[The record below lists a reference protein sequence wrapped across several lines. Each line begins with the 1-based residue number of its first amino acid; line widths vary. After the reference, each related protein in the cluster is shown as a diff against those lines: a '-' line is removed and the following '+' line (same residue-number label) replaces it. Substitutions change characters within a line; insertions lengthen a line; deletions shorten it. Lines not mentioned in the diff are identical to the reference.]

1 MAVAPL
7 PENAPVPASG
17 DAAVLKQPGGSCR
30 CQHPVYPSQECW
42 YQGMILLG
50 SVPFTCGLCRKSSAV
65 MQALPHALHLPGQQH
80 HLPMQTGLESY
91 IPLMPSLSL
100 DSFFASCDE
109 REAAHQ
115 RAQQPPAMMENVLP
129 AWGEDL
135 NNAPGGSLQAA
146 ADWQACTSPFHCLP
160 CIRPYLQHGA
170 DFNSAQHA

>member
-1 MAVAPL
+1 M
-7 PENAPVPASG
+7 
-17 DAAVLKQPGGSCR
+17 
-30 CQHPVYPSQECW
+30 
-42 YQGMILLG
+42 LG
-50 SVPFTCGLCRKSSAV
+50 SFHIFDLAIHKVLTASI
-65 MQALPHALHLPGQQH
+65 QALPHALHLPGQQH

-146 ADWQACTSPFHCLP
+146 ADWQARGSPFHCLP
-160 CIRPYLQHGA
+160 CFGPDLKHGLDCKPMRRAWDASDMNTDA
-170 DFNSAQHA
+170 DPSST